1 MNEALEITKK
11 GPKPRPLSPHLQIY
25 KWQLTSLMSI
35 GHRASGI
42 ALSLGSILIVTWL
55 VTLAS
60 GPELFSIASLVI
72 SHWFGQFILFGF
84 SVVLFYHLLNG
95 IRHLS
100 WDIGYGFNLSIVYK
114 TGYAVLFTALFL
126 TIVTWLTV
134 WFGLN
139 HWITQRVTAIA
150 LVPLTIWF
158 VSILAMMKDS
168 SYQSSLN
175 LVSNPFNA
183 TILILLI
190 LSMFWHAQL
199 GLQVVFEDYISNKN
213 TRMFCIIT
221 MKFFMTVI
229 GLLSA
234 LSVLRIAL

>member
-1 MNEALEITKK
+1 MAS
-11 GPKPRPLSPHLQIY
+11 PL
-25 KWQLTSLMSI
+25 KN
-35 GHRASGI
+35 AKV
-42 ALSLGSILIVTWL
+42 LGS
-55 VTLAS
+55 AK
-60 GPELFSIASLVI
+60 
-72 SHWFGQFILFGF
+72 H
-84 SVVLFYHLLNG
+84 
-95 IRHLS
+95 
-100 WDIGYGFNLSIVYK
+100 
-114 TGYAVLFTALFL
+114 
-126 TIVTWLTV
+126 
-134 WFGLN
+134 GLN

>member
-1 MNEALEITKK
+1 MASPLKNAK
-11 GPKPRPLSPHLQIY
+11 G
-25 KWQLTSLMSI
+25 
-35 GHRASGI
+35 
-42 ALSLGSILIVTWL
+42 LGS
-55 VTLAS
+55 AKH
-60 GPELFSIASLVI
+60 G
-72 SHWFGQFILFGF
+72 
-84 SVVLFYHLLNG
+84 
-95 IRHLS
+95 LS
-100 WDIGYGFNLSIVYK
+100 
-114 TGYAVLFTALFL
+114 
-126 TIVTWLTV
+126 
-134 WFGLN
+134 

-158 VSILAMMKDS
+158 VSIVAMMKDS

-221 MKFFMTVI
+221 IKFFMTVI

>member
-1 MNEALEITKK
+1 MASPLKNAK
-11 GPKPRPLSPHLQIY
+11 G
-25 KWQLTSLMSI
+25 
-35 GHRASGI
+35 
-42 ALSLGSILIVTWL
+42 LGS
-55 VTLAS
+55 AKH
-60 GPELFSIASLVI
+60 G
-72 SHWFGQFILFGF
+72 
-84 SVVLFYHLLNG
+84 
-95 IRHLS
+95 LS
-100 WDIGYGFNLSIVYK
+100 
-114 TGYAVLFTALFL
+114 
-126 TIVTWLTV
+126 
-134 WFGLN
+134 

-213 TRMFCIIT
+213 IRMFCIIT

>member
-1 MNEALEITKK
+1 MASPLKNAK
-11 GPKPRPLSPHLQIY
+11 G
-25 KWQLTSLMSI
+25 
-35 GHRASGI
+35 
-42 ALSLGSILIVTWL
+42 LGS
-55 VTLAS
+55 AKH
-60 GPELFSIASLVI
+60 G
-72 SHWFGQFILFGF
+72 
-84 SVVLFYHLLNG
+84 
-95 IRHLS
+95 LS
-100 WDIGYGFNLSIVYK
+100 
-114 TGYAVLFTALFL
+114 
-126 TIVTWLTV
+126 
-134 WFGLN
+134 

-213 TRMFCIIT
+213 IRMFCIIT
-221 MKFFMTVI
+221 MKFFMTAI

-234 LSVLRIAL
+234 LSVLRIAI

>member
-1 MNEALEITKK
+1 MASPLKNAK
-11 GPKPRPLSPHLQIY
+11 G
-25 KWQLTSLMSI
+25 
-35 GHRASGI
+35 
-42 ALSLGSILIVTWL
+42 LGS
-55 VTLAS
+55 AKH
-60 GPELFSIASLVI
+60 G
-72 SHWFGQFILFGF
+72 
-84 SVVLFYHLLNG
+84 
-95 IRHLS
+95 LS
-100 WDIGYGFNLSIVYK
+100 
-114 TGYAVLFTALFL
+114 
-126 TIVTWLTV
+126 
-134 WFGLN
+134 

-158 VSILAMMKDS
+158 VSIVAMMKDS

-213 TRMFCIIT
+213 IRMFCIIT
-221 MKFFMTVI
+221 MKFFMTAI

>member
-1 MNEALEITKK
+1 MASPLKNAK
-11 GPKPRPLSPHLQIY
+11 G
-25 KWQLTSLMSI
+25 
-35 GHRASGI
+35 
-42 ALSLGSILIVTWL
+42 LGS
-55 VTLAS
+55 AKH
-60 GPELFSIASLVI
+60 G
-72 SHWFGQFILFGF
+72 
-84 SVVLFYHLLNG
+84 
-95 IRHLS
+95 LS
-100 WDIGYGFNLSIVYK
+100 
-114 TGYAVLFTALFL
+114 
-126 TIVTWLTV
+126 
-134 WFGLN
+134 

>member
-1 MNEALEITKK
+1 MATPLKNAK
-11 GPKPRPLSPHLQIY
+11 GSGSAKHGLS
-25 KWQLTSLMSI
+25 
-35 GHRASGI
+35 
-42 ALSLGSILIVTWL
+42 
-55 VTLAS
+55 
-60 GPELFSIASLVI
+60 
-72 SHWFGQFILFGF
+72 
-84 SVVLFYHLLNG
+84 
-95 IRHLS
+95 
-100 WDIGYGFNLSIVYK
+100 
-114 TGYAVLFTALFL
+114 
-126 TIVTWLTV
+126 
-134 WFGLN
+134 

>member
-1 MNEALEITKK
+1 MASPLKNAK
-11 GPKPRPLSPHLQIY
+11 G
-25 KWQLTSLMSI
+25 
-35 GHRASGI
+35 
-42 ALSLGSILIVTWL
+42 LGS
-55 VTLAS
+55 AKH
-60 GPELFSIASLVI
+60 G
-72 SHWFGQFILFGF
+72 
-84 SVVLFYHLLNG
+84 
-95 IRHLS
+95 LS
-100 WDIGYGFNLSIVYK
+100 
-114 TGYAVLFTALFL
+114 
-126 TIVTWLTV
+126 
-134 WFGLN
+134 

-213 TRMFCIIT
+213 TRMFCIII

>member
-1 MNEALEITKK
+1 MASPLKNAK
-11 GPKPRPLSPHLQIY
+11 G
-25 KWQLTSLMSI
+25 
-35 GHRASGI
+35 
-42 ALSLGSILIVTWL
+42 LGS
-55 VTLAS
+55 AKH
-60 GPELFSIASLVI
+60 G
-72 SHWFGQFILFGF
+72 
-84 SVVLFYHLLNG
+84 
-95 IRHLS
+95 LS
-100 WDIGYGFNLSIVYK
+100 
-114 TGYAVLFTALFL
+114 
-126 TIVTWLTV
+126 
-134 WFGLN
+134 

-158 VSILAMMKDS
+158 VSIVAMMKDS

-221 MKFFMTVI
+221 MKFFMTAI

>member
-1 MNEALEITKK
+1 MASPLKNAK
-11 GPKPRPLSPHLQIY
+11 G
-25 KWQLTSLMSI
+25 
-35 GHRASGI
+35 
-42 ALSLGSILIVTWL
+42 LGS
-55 VTLAS
+55 AKH
-60 GPELFSIASLVI
+60 G
-72 SHWFGQFILFGF
+72 
-84 SVVLFYHLLNG
+84 
-95 IRHLS
+95 LS
-100 WDIGYGFNLSIVYK
+100 
-114 TGYAVLFTALFL
+114 
-126 TIVTWLTV
+126 
-134 WFGLN
+134 

-213 TRMFCIIT
+213 IRMFCIIT
-221 MKFFMTVI
+221 MKFFMTAI

>member
-1 MNEALEITKK
+1 MASPLKK
-11 GPKPRPLSPHLQIY
+11 AKG
-25 KWQLTSLMSI
+25 
-35 GHRASGI
+35 
-42 ALSLGSILIVTWL
+42 LGS
-55 VTLAS
+55 AK
-60 GPELFSIASLVI
+60 
-72 SHWFGQFILFGF
+72 H
-84 SVVLFYHLLNG
+84 
-95 IRHLS
+95 
-100 WDIGYGFNLSIVYK
+100 
-114 TGYAVLFTALFL
+114 
-126 TIVTWLTV
+126 
-134 WFGLN
+134 GLK
-139 HWITQRVTAIA
+139 HWITQRVTAVA

>member
-1 MNEALEITKK
+1 MASPLKNAK
-11 GPKPRPLSPHLQIY
+11 G
-25 KWQLTSLMSI
+25 
-35 GHRASGI
+35 
-42 ALSLGSILIVTWL
+42 LGS
-55 VTLAS
+55 AK
-60 GPELFSIASLVI
+60 
-72 SHWFGQFILFGF
+72 H
-84 SVVLFYHLLNG
+84 
-95 IRHLS
+95 
-100 WDIGYGFNLSIVYK
+100 
-114 TGYAVLFTALFL
+114 
-126 TIVTWLTV
+126 
-134 WFGLN
+134 GLN

-199 GLQVVFEDYISNKN
+199 GLQVVFEDYISNKK